1 MAHFAELDSNNVV
14 LRVIVVSDDNE
25 ADGENWCKNLFG
37 GVAWKQTS
45 YNRNIRRNFAGIG
58 FTYDASKDAFIPPQP
73 YPSWVFVE
81 DTLSWKPPLDYP
93 TSDDIET
100 TSKDGISIDFKTT
113 YEWDESAYQA
123 DNSTGWV
130 KVF

>member
-14 LRVIVVSDDNE
+14 LRVVVVSNDNE

-45 YNRNIRRNFAGIG
+45 YNKNFRKNYAGKG
-58 FTYDASKDAFIPPQP
+58 YTYDQTKDAFIPPKP
-73 YPSWVFVE
+73 YESWTLVE
-81 DTLSWKPPLDYP
+81 DTCLWKPP
-93 TSDDIET
+93 
-100 TSKDGISIDFKTT
+100 IDFPSSEGLTFPES
-113 YEWDESAYQA
+113 YQWDESAYQA

-130 KVF
+130 KIS